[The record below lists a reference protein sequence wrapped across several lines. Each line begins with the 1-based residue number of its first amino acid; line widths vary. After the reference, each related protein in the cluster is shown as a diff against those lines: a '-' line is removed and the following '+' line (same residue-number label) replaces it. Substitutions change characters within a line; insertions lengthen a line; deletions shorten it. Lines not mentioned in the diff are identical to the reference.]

1 MTMSVLN
8 REFAVKSELDAAN
21 IQRFI
26 HALEQE
32 KLEINRLVLL
42 HNGACAADYG
52 REPYRKESKQVLFSL
67 SKSFT
72 SIAVGIAWDHGY
84 LRLDDPVIHFFPDKL
99 PEVVSPNLAAMTIHH
114 LLAMNTGQEDDC
126 YPAVVARR
134 DWVKAFLALPVA
146 RKPGTFYRYNTPA
159 SHVLAAIVERATGQA
174 LVDFLQPYLFDP
186 LGIAYPEWERNAS
199 GVTAGGMGL
208 SLPMEAVARFGQM
221 LLQQGVYEGQRIVS
235 AAYIALATAEHSD
248 NRMGEERTD
257 YAQGY
262 GYQFFLCRR
271 GCYMGTGAFGQL
283 CFVAPQYGIVVA
295 ASAALKGSGRLQQVL
310 ALIYQYLLDP
320 LDARQPDK
328 RWEEHWSEVALVE
341 AADSLSQP
349 LVFHRPSL
357 HNLSSAGGTAKPVS
371 PELKPQSHPLSGWYS
386 LSANPERLRLFGLLM
401 TGSRIRLHTAGED
414 GEKRELAFDASK
426 PVAQRTRFI
435 KDIGQ
440 HEQEAVTYA
449 IWNNPTSLTLTIYY
463 IETPYI
469 QTYTVTFLPGGV
481 QLDAQ
486 INVSFALQDYT
497 AQGKPVVPDVAFP
510 TINCL

>member
-1 MTMSVLN
+1 MPALN
-8 REFAVKSELDAAN
+8 RDLAVKPELDAAN
-21 IQRFI
+21 IRRFI
-26 HALEQE
+26 HELEQE
-32 KLEINRLVLL
+32 ELEINRLVLL

-52 REPYRKESKQVLFSL
+52 REPYRKESKQILFSL

-72 SIAVGIAWDHGY
+72 SIAVGIAWDQGY
-84 LRLDDPVIHFFPDKL
+84 LRLDDPVIQFFPDKL

-114 LLAMNTGQEDDC
+114 LLAMNTGQEDDG
-126 YPAVVARR
+126 YPAMVASK
-134 DWVKAFLALPVA
+134 DWVKTFLALPVA

-159 SHVLAAIVERATGQA
+159 SHVLAAIVEQATGQA
-174 LVDFLQPYLFDP
+174 LVDFLQPHLFAP

-208 SLPMEAVARFGQM
+208 SLPVEAVARFGQM

-235 AAYIALATAEHSD
+235 AAYIALATREHSD
-248 NRMGEERTD
+248 NRKGEERAD

-295 ASAALKGSGRLQQVL
+295 ASAALKGSGRLQEVL
-310 ALIYQYLLDP
+310 TLIYRHLLDP
-320 LDARQPDK
+320 LDNLKPDGM
-328 RWEEHWSEVALVE
+328 EEGLGEVVAE
-341 AADSLSQP
+341 TADSLCLP
-349 LVFHRPSL
+349 LFIQRPPLNRTSL
-357 HNLSSAGGTAKPVS
+357 ALAGESGEASPVA
-371 PELKPQSHPLSGWYS
+371 LPLHTQSGWYA
-386 LSANPERLRLFGLLM
+386 LSVNPERLRLFGLFSE
-401 TGSRIRLHTAGED
+401 GSGIIVHTAGED
-414 GEKRELAFDASK
+414 GEKRELTFDTSK

-449 IWNNPTSLTLTIYY
+449 RWNAPTVLTLTIYY

-469 QTYTVTFLPGGV
+469 QTYTVTFSPGAIT
-481 QLDAQ
+481 LDAR
-486 INVSFALQDYT
+486 INVSFTLQDYT
-497 AQGKPVVPDVAFP
+497 AQGMLVS
-510 TINCL
+510 